1 MTLTKMLLLIVILL
15 CVADI
20 ALLCVADI
28 ALLCVADIALRILH
42 RRSQIAPPS
51 VVAQQVQ
58 VAADI
63 NAQAEADWRTEMAKY
78 PEGSPRHTAYLN
90 RLKSIGADV
99 GN

>member
-1 MTLTKMLLLIVILL
+1 MTLTHVLLLIVIVLY
-15 CVADI
+15 VADI
-20 ALLCVADI
+20 AV
-28 ALLCVADIALRILH
+28 RIYLH
-42 RRSQIAPPS
+42 RPSQIAPPS
-51 VVAQQVQ
+51 VPAQQVQ

-63 NAQAEADWRTEMAKY
+63 NAQAEADWRAEMAKY